1 MNYYTKMQI
10 YIQKGMTKMSNWR
23 LYTPEGTT
31 DLLPKQCAEKSMIEN
46 SITDVFASYGYQV
59 VETPV
64 MQFYD
69 AYDTPSSK
77 MEQEILYKFFDK
89 EGRIMVLRPDVTT
102 SLARMVATKLPVGPF
117 PLRMQYSGKVFRY
130 VDSYSSVQRE
140 FCQSGI
146 ELLGVKNDMA
156 DCEVILCAMEALLSV
171 GLETFQIE
179 IGQVE
184 FFKGIMEQASLSD
197 EEAENVRRYIDK
209 KDTLA
214 LDEYLKTLNLT
225 KPIYDILTK
234 LPSLFGG
241 IEILNEID
249 ESSLREK
256 SRVALTNLRNIYKIL
271 AECGY
276 EKYISIDL
284 SLVKGI
290 NCYTG
295 MIFKGI
301 THGVGFPICSGG
313 RYDGLTTEFGA
324 DIPAVGMAI
333 GTDRLM
339 GVLTRQNLLEST
351 IGSDALVF
359 GSDSAKCFKL
369 LTALR
374 NEGYVAEQYLNDDK
388 YENAVALARKTNIQG
403 IISITEGDNVCVHNL
418 ADDTKNYITLDE
430 LLSHDDECECGCG
443 HEHTHHH

>member
-1 MNYYTKMQI
+1 
-10 YIQKGMTKMSNWR
+10 MSNWR

-31 DLLPKQCAEKSMIEN
+31 DLLPKQCAEKTSIEN
-46 SITDVFASYGYQV
+46 AISDVFASYGYQV

-102 SLARMVATKLPVGPF
+102 SLARMVATKLPNGPF

-146 ELLGVKNDMA
+146 ELIGAKNDMA
-156 DCEVILCAMEALLSV
+156 DCEVILCAMEALLAS

-184 FFKGIMEQASLSD
+184 FFKGLLEQAQLSD
-197 EEAENVRRYIDK
+197 DDAEHVRRLIDK

-214 LDEYLKTLNLT
+214 LEAYLKTLNLSEAVF
-225 KPIYDILTK
+225 DILIK
-234 LPSLFGG
+234 LPTLFG
-241 IEILNEID
+241 EIDILDAID
-249 ESSLREK
+249 ESVLSEK
-256 SRVALTNLRNIYKIL
+256 SKNALLNLRNIYKIL
-271 AECGY
+271 SECGY

-284 SLVKGI
+284 SLVKGT

-295 MIFKGI
+295 MIFKGF

-313 RYDGLTTEFGA
+313 RYDDLIAEFGA
-324 DIPAVGMAI
+324 KIPAVGMAI
-333 GTDRLM
+333 GTDRLVS
-339 GVLTRQNLLEST
+339 VLTRQNLLDSA
-351 IGSDALVF
+351 IGSDALIF
-359 GSDSAKCFKL
+359 GSNPVWCFAL

-374 NEGYVAEQYLNDDK
+374 NEGYVAEQYLSDDNFN
-388 YENAVALARKTNIQG
+388 NAVAYAKATNVQG
-403 IISITEGDNVCVHNL
+403 IFKIEDDGKVCVYNL
-418 ADDTKNYITLDE
+418 IEDTKEYTTIDE
-430 LLSHDDECECGCG
+430 LLTEDEHDHDCDCGCH
-443 HEHTHHH
+443 HEHGHHH

>member
-1 MNYYTKMQI
+1 
-10 YIQKGMTKMSNWR
+10 MSNWR

-31 DLLPKQCAEKSMIEN
+31 DLLPKQCAEKTAVESEI
-46 SITDVFASYGYQV
+46 SDVFSSYGYQV

-69 AYDTPSSK
+69 AYDTPISK

-102 SLARMVATKLPVGPF
+102 SLARMVATKLSGGPF
-117 PLRMQYSGKVFRY
+117 PLRLQYSGKVFRY
-130 VDSYSSVQRE
+130 VESYSSVQRE

-146 ELLGVKNDMA
+146 ELLGVKNSMA
-156 DCEVILCAMEALLSV
+156 DCEVILCAMEALLAC
-171 GLETFQIE
+171 GLENFQIE

-184 FFKGIMEQASLSD
+184 FFKGLVEQASLS
-197 EEAENVRRYIDK
+197 EEDAEAIRQLIDK

-214 LDEYLKTLNLT
+214 LREYLKPLSIPKTCRDMM
-225 KPIYDILTK
+225 IK
-234 LPSLFGG
+234 LPAWFGG
-241 IEILNEID
+241 IEVIQQIDAACLNDQSRSALENLKAIYQILTD
-249 ESSLREK
+249 
-256 SRVALTNLRNIYKIL
+256 
-271 AECGY
+271 CGY

-313 RYDGLTTEFGA
+313 RYDGLLGEFGA
-324 DIPAVGMAI
+324 EIPAVGMAI
-333 GTDRLM
+333 GTDRLIS
-339 GVLTRQNLLEST
+339 VLIRQELIDLPQ
-351 IGSDALVF
+351 GSDLLVY
-359 GSDSAKCFKL
+359 GRDHTQCFKI

-374 NEGYVAEQYLNDDK
+374 QAGYTAEHDLSSSSYD
-388 YENAVALARKTNIQG
+388 EAVSFAEKTNIQG
-403 IISITEGDNVCVHNL
+403 VVRVFDDGSVGIFNLSDGSENIT
-418 ADDTKNYITLDE
+418 TLEE
-430 LLSHDDECECGCG
+430 LLQDVSKEHGCDCCHD
-443 HEHTHHH
+443 HH